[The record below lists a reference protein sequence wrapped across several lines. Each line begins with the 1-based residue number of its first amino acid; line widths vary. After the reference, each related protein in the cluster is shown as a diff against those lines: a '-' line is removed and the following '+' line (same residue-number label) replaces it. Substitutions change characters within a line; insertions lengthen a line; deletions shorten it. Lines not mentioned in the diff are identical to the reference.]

1 MLSRLLLHVWAVC
14 HRQSLYDNEQGIQDR
29 FALFWEE
36 VAKHFAGNPYVLG
49 ECRNARSIHIAFRPH
64 IYQYLQLCHFV
75 VFKLALLFLCRII
88 LLA

>member
-1 MLSRLLLHVWAVC
+1 MLHFHVLLVLIMLLRAR

-49 ECRNARSIHIAFRPH
+49 GCLDACSTLR
-64 IYQYLQLCHFV
+64 
-75 VFKLALLFLCRII
+75 
-88 LLA
+88 